1 MKLGLAAAAVAL
13 GIATLAYAN
22 EDVIK
27 MRQAL
32 MGANGQA
39 IKIVVT
45 MARGDMDFDPVVA
58 VAALKTIANDAAEFP
73 DFFPVGSET
82 GDTKAG
88 AAIWS
93 DNEGFRAA
101 SAKLQADANAGA
113 EAATTLEGLQ
123 GALGTVGSNCQAC
136 HETYRNG

>member
-13 GIATLAYAN
+13 GIATLASAN

-58 VAALKTIANDAAEFP
+58 VAAL
-73 DFFPVGSET
+73 
-82 GDTKAG
+82 
-88 AAIWS
+88 
-93 DNEGFRAA
+93 
-101 SAKLQADANAGA
+101 
-113 EAATTLEGLQ
+113 
-123 GALGTVGSNCQAC
+123 
-136 HETYRNG
+136 